1 MLKKI
6 VVLGILV
13 LFILSACN
21 SSTMSIKEIENVPKD
36 LQEYVN
42 SSLRLQSI
50 NDGEKGYYI
59 IFHSTGEVE
68 AYLETQ
74 GDKLNIMFN
83 ETNLKDEVI
92 KQNTYYVT
100 TGPEHEMIDVLVNG
114 ESIPFDNMTV
124 Q

>member
-13 LFILSACN
+13 LSILSACN

-50 NDGEKGYYI
+50 NDGGKGYYI
-59 IFHSTGEVE
+59 IFHSNGEIE
-68 AYLETQ
+68 ADLETQ

-83 ETNLKDEVI
+83 VTNLKDEVI

>member
-6 VVLGILV
+6 VVLGIMV
-13 LFILSACN
+13 LSILSACN
-21 SSTMSIKEIENVPKD
+21 SSTMSIKKIENVPKD

-59 IFHSTGEVE
+59 IFHSIGEVE
-68 AYLETQ
+68 ADLETQ

-100 TGPEHEMIDVLVNG
+100 TAPEHEMIDVLVNG